1 MVDVKTSNWLYNFVV
16 QVRRCVFL
24 SIWLKEYKS
33 SFLVEEQVLNYSN
46 IKEKFLLDE
55 FCFPFFLRF
64 LPKELLV
71 TDKEEKLFN

>member
-55 FCFPFFLRF
+55 LCFPFFLRF

-71 TDKEEKLFN
+71 TDTEEKLFN